1 MESCLIV
8 QGPTIGDNVIDIK
21 KYWNGFP
28 IIFST
33 WKHRVDKECYSDT
46 DIVIYNE

>member
-33 WKHRVDKECYSDT
+33 FGSFLESPYVDELAA
-46 DIVIYNE
+46 